1 MNMTFQALDC
11 LNAVHERVFSLQEK
25 KCKKC
30 EVFLPEHE
38 KPSPV
43 YPVAHSHL

>member
-11 LNAVHERVFSLQEK
+11 LNTVHERVFSLQEEK

-30 EVFLPEHE
+30 QVSLPEHE

-43 YPVAHSHL
+43 YPVAH